1 MVRMLR
7 PTSLSHAVEA
17 AKWQEMLILST
28 GKGSYGSSRNFST
41 YTKPTPNSQLPFIP
55 KTLQSF
61 PFAPKP
67 PNEINPSNQTSTS
80 TKQAIT
86 SLSSQNSVNKPA
98 NQTRLGCYNSHNKY
112 YPSHQCKQ
120 KSVMTLQMENQE
132 VEGRL
137 EENVQEQKE
146 GEVLE
151 AEQDITLS
159 IHAIDGKQGQDTI
172 RIVGNSKGN
181 QMMILVDSG
190 STNSFIDEK
199 AANALKLPV
208 ILVPKTVVTV
218 ADGRKL
224 QSSSVRMDFKWKMDG
239 IQF

>member
-1 MVRMLR
+1 
-7 PTSLSHAVEA
+7 
-17 AKWQEMLILST
+17 
-28 GKGSYGSSRNFST
+28 
-41 YTKPTPNSQLPFIP
+41 
-55 KTLQSF
+55 
-61 PFAPKP
+61 
-67 PNEINPSNQTSTS
+67 
-80 TKQAIT
+80 
-86 SLSSQNSVNKPA
+86 
-98 NQTRLGCYNSHNKY
+98 
-112 YPSHQCKQ
+112 
-120 KSVMTLQMENQE
+120 MTLQKENQE
-132 VEGRL
+132 VEGQL

-172 RIVGNSKGN
+172 RIEGNSKGN